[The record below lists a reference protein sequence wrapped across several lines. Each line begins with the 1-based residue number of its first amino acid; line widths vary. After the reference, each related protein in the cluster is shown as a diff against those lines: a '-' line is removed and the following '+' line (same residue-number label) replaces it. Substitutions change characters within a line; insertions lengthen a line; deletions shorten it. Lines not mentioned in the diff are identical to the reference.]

1 MDTAIRVSP
10 FPNRPDPDSDK
21 FPLQPVP
28 FLSHGI
34 PPRSHPCKN
43 GADGQASGLPY
54 NDRMEKIIREILAR
68 ITPEGTLDPRDVES
82 ILAARNKL
90 EGAPVRRFAKK
101 HIMPYYLKVKANDP
115 VLWDSWAITPQQE
128 AALFASCRMKP
139 RRTSSGVATITVITK
154 PWACSGNCLFCPN
167 DVRMPKSYLSNEPA
181 CQRAERNFFDPYLQV
196 ASRLKALVDMGHET
210 GKIEL
215 IVLGGTFCD
224 YPESYQIW
232 FVEQL
237 FEALNDE
244 DQRDVKAQKRRR
256 AYQAAG
262 IENDPDSLA
271 ARAAQLQGEIN
282 SGQLTYNQ
290 AAHRL
295 YRQSDAWQQA
305 ENWQTAG
312 MDSLFEQHAR
322 NEHARHRVVGLV
334 VETRPDT
341 VDPASLCTIR
351 QLGCTKVQ
359 MGIQGIDPK
368 VLAKNRRAA
377 TGNPEPAN
385 RQIEAAKQAIDLARL
400 FGFKIHTHFMV
411 NLLGSTPQSDKR
423 DYASFMTRTEY
434 QPDEVKIY
442 PCSLVAGTGLQAAF
456 ERGEWVPYSEEQ
468 LIDVLAAD
476 VAATPEFTRISRMIR
491 DISAQDILAGN
502 KKGNLRQLV
511 DDHLART
518 GQTFREIRSREI
530 NTDQADLDE
539 LQLEDVPYQTL
550 HTTEHFLQWVTPAR
564 KIAGFLRLSLPDQA
578 YVHSHPEL
586 AVSPGQAMIREV
598 HVYGRVA
605 SIGKGAGQA
614 NAQHAGLGKK
624 LIECACEIAREQG
637 FSQIN
642 VISSVG
648 TREYYRKQDFA
659 DAELYQVRDL

>member
-1 MDTAIRVSP
+1 M
-10 FPNRPDPDSDK
+10 
-21 FPLQPVP
+21 
-28 FLSHGI
+28 
-34 PPRSHPCKN
+34 
-43 GADGQASGLPY
+43 ASGLPY
-54 NDRMEKIIREILAR
+54 NGRMEKIIREILSR

-82 ILAARNKL
+82 ILAARNKQ

-115 VLWDSWAITPQQE
+115 ALWNSWKVTPQQE

-224 YPESYQIW
+224 YPESYQVW
-232 FVEQL
+232 FIEQL

-244 DQRDVKAQKRRR
+244 GQRDAKAQARRKL
-256 AYQAAG
+256 YHDAG
-262 IENDPDSLA
+262 IENDPDRLA
-271 ARAAQLQGEIN
+271 ENASRLQDMIDC
-282 SGQLTYNQ
+282 GQLTYNQ

-305 ENWQTAG
+305 ESWQTADMG
-312 MDSLFEQHAR
+312 ALFEQHAR

-341 VDPASLCTIR
+341 VNPASLHIIR

-359 MGIQGIDPK
+359 MGIQSIDAQ
-368 VLAKNRRAA
+368 VLTKNRRAA
-377 TGNPEPAN
+377 TDSLEPAN

-423 DYASFMTRTEY
+423 DYLRFMTETEY

-456 ERGEWVPYSEEQ
+456 EKGEWIPYSEEQ

-511 DDHLART
+511 DDHLERI
-518 GQTFREIRSREI
+518 GQAVREIRSREI
-530 NTDQADLDE
+530 NTDQANIDE
-539 LQLEDVPYQTL
+539 LQLEDLPYRTL
-550 HTTEHFLQWVTPAR
+550 HTDEHFLQWVTPAR
-564 KIAGFLRLSLPDQA
+564 KIAGFLRLSLPDQD
-578 YVHSHPEL
+578 YVRAHPEL

-605 SIGKGAGQA
+605 SIGNGAEQA

-624 LIECACEIAREQG
+624 LIEHACKMARMQG
-637 FSQIN
+637 FKQIN

-648 TREYYRKQDFA
+648 TREYYRKQGFA
-659 DAELYQVRDL
+659 DAGLYQVRDL

>member
-1 MDTAIRVSP
+1 MVTTIILLPVEAAPYLTERKVDHS
-10 FPNRPDPDSDK
+10 FPCS
-21 FPLQPVP
+21 FP
-28 FLSHGI
+28 HGI
-34 PPRSHPCKN
+34 PPCPSLRRTEAK
-43 GADGQASGLPY
+43 GLASGLPY
-54 NDRMEKIIREILAR
+54 NGRMEKIIREILSR
-68 ITPEGTLDPRDVES
+68 ITPEGTLDSRDVEG

-115 VLWDSWAITPQQE
+115 ELWNSWKITPQQE
-128 AALFASCRMKP
+128 AALFACCRMKP

-196 ASRLKALVDMGHET
+196 TSRLKALVDMGHET

-232 FVEQL
+232 FIEQL

-244 DQRDVKAQKRRR
+244 GQRNAKAQARRKL
-256 AYQAAG
+256 YHDAG
-262 IENDPDSLA
+262 IENDPDALA
-271 ARAAQLQGEIN
+271 KHTAQLQGEIN
-282 SGQLTYNQ
+282 DGRLTFNQ
-290 AAHRL
+290 AARKL
-295 YRQSDAWQQA
+295 YRESETWQEA
-305 ENWQTAG
+305 GRWQTA
-312 MDSLFEQHAR
+312 DLETLFVEHSR
-322 NEHARHRVVGLV
+322 NEHAQHRVVGLV

-341 VDPASLCTIR
+341 VNPESLRRIR

-359 MGIQGIDPK
+359 MGIQSIDPK
-368 VLAKNRRAA
+368 VLAANHRAA
-377 TGNPEPAN
+377 TASLEPAN

-411 NLLGSTPQSDKR
+411 NLLGSIPETDKR
-423 DYASFMTRTEY
+423 DYKRFMTEAEY
-434 QPDEVKIY
+434 QPDEVKVY
-442 PCSLVAGTGLQAAF
+442 PCSLVAGTGLEAAF
-456 ERGEWVPYSEEQ
+456 EKGEWSPYSEEQ

-511 DDHLART
+511 DEHLERT
-518 GQTFREIRSREI
+518 GQTIREIRSREI
-530 NTDQADLDE
+530 NTDQADIDE
-539 LQLEDVPYQTL
+539 LQLEDLSYRTL
-550 HTTEHFLQWVTPAR
+550 HTDEYFLQWVTPKR
-564 KIAGFLRLSLPDQA
+564 KIAGFLRLSLPDQD
-578 YVHSHPEL
+578 YVRAHPEL
-586 AVSPGQAMIREV
+586 AISPGQAMIREV

-605 SIGKGAGQA
+605 SIGKGAEQA

-624 LIECACEIAREQG
+624 LIEHACEIARAQG
-637 FSQIN
+637 FKQIN

-648 TREYYRKQDFA
+648 TREYYRKQGFS
-659 DAELYQVRDL
+659 DAALYQVRDL